1 MNNEELELIK
11 QSRQGDIDAWRAL
24 IDIYA
29 TRLAAYIG
37 ARLRRPEIVDKLVA
51 DTIYVAWKH
60 LAELEDEKDFPSWF
74 RKMGGSVTMRWYKR
88 NHGEGISGDFPIQRV
103 EGGQA
108 EELASLDKALGKLPE
123 KKRMALE
130 QRFRA
135 GLQGEA
141 LAEVL
146 HATVE
151 DADKLVE
158 ESLQLLQKNLH
169 KQ

>member
-1 MNNEELELIK
+1 MNEDELELLK
-11 QSRQGDIDAWRAL
+11 RSRQGDIEAWKSL
-24 IDIYA
+24 IDIYSV
-29 TRLAAYIG
+29 RLAAYIG

-51 DTIYVAWKH
+51 DTVYVAWKH
-60 LAELEDEKDFPSWF
+60 LPELEEDKDFPSWF

-103 EGGQA
+103 SEVDQA
-108 EELASLDKALGKLPE
+108 EELAALDKALGKMPE
-123 KKRMALE
+123 KQRMALE

-146 HATVE
+146 HASVE
-151 DADKLVE
+151 DAEMLVE
-158 ESLQLLQKNLH
+158 ESLKHLH
-169 KQ
+169 KFLNK